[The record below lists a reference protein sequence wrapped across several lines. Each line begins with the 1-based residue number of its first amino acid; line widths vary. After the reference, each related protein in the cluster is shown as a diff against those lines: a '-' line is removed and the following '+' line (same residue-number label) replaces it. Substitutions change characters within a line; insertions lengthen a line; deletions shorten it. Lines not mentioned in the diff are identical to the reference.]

1 MTARGIM
8 KKKIF
13 LIIAVIIM
21 TVCALSALV
30 SCSHIGNIN
39 STLDKLE
46 KGNYTLEVHSELLQ
60 GVVESVRKYDGEKI
74 YLNYKGEQELYFDKI
89 SERYIDRYMML
100 GNQWIK
106 DRIRNTEM
114 TFDITDNFA
123 YSALKIALTEREEK
137 FSSDKKGYYLKEE
150 FFKEVFGDVNGNS
163 AKIVRQDGATV
174 IIAEYNNGKTDTIKI
189 INIGKTKISLPKV
202 D

>member
-1 MTARGIM
+1 M

-21 TVCALSALV
+21 TVCVLSALV
-30 SCSHIGNIN
+30 SCSVIGNIN
-39 STLDKLE
+39 STFDKLE

-74 YLNYKGEQELYFDKI
+74 YLNYNGEQELYFDKI

-100 GNQWIK
+100 GNQWVK

-123 YSALKIALTEREEK
+123 YSALKIAITEREEK
-137 FSSDKKGYYLKEE
+137 FSSDKKGYYLKDE

>member
-1 MTARGIM
+1 M

-30 SCSHIGNIN
+30 SCSVIGNIN

-74 YLNYKGEQELYFDKI
+74 YLNYNGEQELYFDKI
-89 SERYIDRYMML
+89 SERYIDRYMIL
-100 GNQWIK
+100 GNQWVK

-123 YSALKIALTEREEK
+123 YSALKIALTDRREEK
-137 FSSDKKGYYLKEE
+137 FSSDKKGYYLKDE

>member
-1 MTARGIM
+1 M

-30 SCSHIGNIN
+30 SCSVIGNIN

-74 YLNYKGEQELYFDKI
+74 YLNYNGEQELYFDKI
-89 SERYIDRYMML
+89 SERYIDRYMIL
-100 GNQWIK
+100 GNQWVK

-123 YSALKIALTEREEK
+123 YSALKIAITEREEK
-137 FSSDKKGYYLKEE
+137 FSSDKKGYYLKDE

>member
-1 MTARGIM
+1 MTVRGIM

-21 TVCALSALV
+21 SMCAITALTA
-30 SCSHIGNIN
+30 CSQIGNIN
-39 STLDKLE
+39 SSLDKLQN
-46 KGNYTLEVHSELLQ
+46 GNYTLEVHSELLQ

-74 YLNYKGEQELYFDKI
+74 YLDYKGEQELYFDKI
-89 SERYIDRYMML
+89 SERYIDRYMMR
-100 GNQWIK
+100 GNQWVK
-106 DRIRNTEM
+106 DRIRSSEM

-123 YSALKIALTEREEK
+123 YSALKIALTDREEK

-150 FFKEVFGDVNGNS
+150 YFKDVFGDVIGNS